1 MKKIFTFIACVSLI
15 SFFVIGCKKVKPEFE
30 NHREVY
36 KESQLYLGIAGF
48 NDRLDFFE
56 VANKHFVPVESE
68 DKLKSFVAGLSL
80 RNGTVLYYA
89 VDSALNWLESVEFPT
104 DLTNVSLV
112 TFTDGLDQGSTAL
125 NPTYNSRSDYLD
137 AMSYRI
143 RNEKIGK
150 SIPINAYSIGVKGS
164 DVMDEIQFKANLTK
178 LASDV
183 LNVYEVTDMTAVN
196 INFKRIARQIRASIT
211 PDMSV
216 QIVAPDNNTKIRFTF
231 DDVKSASLSTCY
243 IEGVYSNGSLT
254 NIKTVGCTCDN
265 SGTLPTTV
273 EGIHRT
279 VTFPD
284 LKATLGTL
292 KTTNIRQWDWSSNIG
307 GWQINSEFNPQTEL
321 KYRKTSVI
329 MLVLDCSS
337 SLGSNFPLMKNSVN
351 EFISILSGSWSD
363 YSVPPLVQTTE
374 VTDITNSTATV
385 AGMISDDGDASVTER
400 GVCWGTNEN
409 PTISNSKTTAGTG
422 MGSFSASITGLKGS
436 TTYYVRAYAIN
447 SAGTSYGDQKT
458 FTTQTPKEPTVVTS
472 AAKAIEYTSVTIGG
486 NITDDGGATITERG
500 VCWSTSASPTIS
512 NNKKSIGWVTDDFS
526 TSITGLKA
534 GTTYYVRA
542 YAINSAGI
550 SYGDQKTFTTKIS
563 LPIVVT
569 SAASDITTT
578 SVTLGGNITDA
589 GRATVTER
597 GVCWSTSA
605 SPTIFSNKKSIGSG
619 IGSFSASITGLNAG
633 ITYYVCAYAI
643 NSAGTS
649 YGEQKTFTTL
659 ANINNGIEYVDL
671 GLSVKW
677 ATCNIGASKPEEYGS
692 YYAWGE
698 TATKDYFDWS
708 TYKYCNGS
716 SSTLTKYCTSSSY
729 GTVDYK
735 RTLEKSDDIAY
746 TKLGGKWRMPTDAE
760 WKELRTKC
768 TWKWTTENGVN
779 GYKVTASNGTSIFLP
794 AAGYREESDLF
805 DAGNYGDYWSS
816 SLYEK
821 YYAWILRFGSS
832 GLDRASVGLRDDGL
846 SVRPVLAE

>member
-48 NDRLDFFE
+48 NDQLDFCK

-178 LASDV
+178 LASNI
-183 LNVYEVTDMTAVN
+183 LNVYEVTDMNAVN

-231 DDVKSASLSTCY
+231 DDVKTASLSTCY
-243 IEGVYSNGSLT
+243 IEGVYSDGILT
-254 NIKTVGCTCDN
+254 DIKTVGCTCDEA
-265 SGTLPTTV
+265 GIKTTTN
-273 EGIHRT
+273 GIHRT
-279 VTFPD
+279 IIFPD
-284 LKATLGTL
+284 LKAILGTL

-374 VTDITNSTATV
+374 VNITNSTATV

-472 AAKAIEYTSVTIGG
+472 AAKAIEYTRVTIGG
-486 NITDDGGATITERG
+486 NITDDGGATITEYG

-512 NNKKSIGWVTDDFS
+512 NNKKKFIGWVTDDFS

-550 SYGDQKTFTTKIS
+550 SYGDQKTFTT
-563 LPIVVT
+563 
-569 SAASDITTT
+569 
-578 SVTLGGNITDA
+578 LG
-589 GRATVTER
+589 
-597 GVCWSTSA
+597 
-605 SPTIFSNKKSIGSG
+605 
-619 IGSFSASITGLNAG
+619 
-633 ITYYVCAYAI
+633 
-643 NSAGTS
+643 
-649 YGEQKTFTTL
+649 
-659 ANINNGIEYVDL
+659 NINNGIEYVDL

-677 ATCNIGASKPEEYGS
+677 ATCNIGASKPEEFGD

-698 TATKDYFDWS
+698 TSTKSTYDWS

-716 SSTLTKYCTSSSY
+716 SVTQTKYCTISY
-729 GTVDYK
+729 FGKVDNK
-735 RTLEKSDDIAY
+735 TTLEKSDDVAY
-746 TKLGGKWRMPTDAE
+746 TTLGGSWRMPTDAE
-760 WKELRTKC
+760 WTELRNQC
-768 TWKWTTENGVN
+768 EWTWKSKNGVN
-779 GYKVTASNGTSIFLP
+779 GYEVKASNGNSIFLP
-794 AAGYREESDLF
+794 AAGRIESNLNY
-805 DAGNYGDYWSS
+805 AGSDGFYWSS
-816 SLYEK
+816 SLREDGSDG
-821 YYAWILRFGSS
+821 AWYMYFYS
-832 GLDRASVGLRDDGL
+832 GNVRVSLYDRYDGL